1 MQRGLVLAILIIGA
15 GIISLE
21 LGISTAV
28 VEILLGILARNIVPL
43 FGISWDDFI
52 GKGEM
57 LTFLAHVGLMALLFI
72 AGFEID
78 FDLLKQNLKSSL
90 SVGLSSFFVP
100 FLIVG
105 LVSFFIFGRDLD
117 KAAIAAIS
125 LSATSIALIFSYLR
139 ERGLHDKKVGQLLIT
154 CAMVVDI
161 ASVVLLVVF
170 FIPVDTKFAIDIV
183 ILGLAILAAPAIGR
197 LLLKRYAGN
206 PNEFG
211 LRFILFLLISF
222 SFIAQSTR
230 IHEAL
235 IGFALGLIMGRLLR
249 EHLQLVDKL
258 SGIVFSFFAP
268 VFFFYVGSQF
278 VLNGMRTLDWLFAV
292 LLLVI
297 SATAKT
303 WATAAPLKRI
313 ISGKAARFGG
323 TLFNYNLTFGL
334 VAAFY
339 GFNQGIITGAEYN
352 VLLFVIVTTAF
363 IPTFLHRHAPRELAY
378 ER

>member
-21 LGISTAV
+21 FGISTAV

-43 FGISWDDFI
+43 FGVSWEDFI

-78 FDLLKQNLKSSL
+78 IDLLKKNFKNSMT
-90 SVGLSSFFVP
+90 VGLSSFFAP
-100 FLIVG
+100 FLVVG
-105 LVSFFIFGRDLD
+105 VLSYFIFGRDLD
-117 KAAIAAIS
+117 KALIAAIA

-139 ERGLHDKKVGQLLIT
+139 ERKLHEKKVGQLLIT
-154 CAMVVDI
+154 CAMIVDI
-161 ASVVLLVVF
+161 ASVILLVVF
-170 FIPVDTKFAIDIV
+170 FVPLDRRLIIDILVLV
-183 ILGLAILAAPAIGR
+183 IAFFAAPAAGR

-222 SFIAQSTR
+222 TFIAQSSR

-235 IGFALGLIMGRLLR
+235 IGFALGIIMGRLLR

-278 VLNGMRTLDWLFAV
+278 VLNGMRPLDWVFAI
-292 LLLVI
+292 LLLAV
-297 SATAKT
+297 TVVVKT
-303 WATAAPLKRI
+303 WATALPLKRI
-313 ISGKAARFGG
+313 IMAKAARFAG

-339 GFNQGIITGAEYN
+339 GYNNGIITGTEYN
-352 VLLFVIVTTAF
+352 ILLFVIVIAAF
-363 IPTFLHRHAPRELAY
+363 IPTFFHRHAPRELFM
-378 ER
+378 ES